1 VDLVLDTRYA
11 RTPDGA
17 YIAYRTFGEGAV
29 DIVWQADLLSNFD
42 VAWEYPPE
50 RAWLTGLASFARVI
64 VHDRRGTGASS
75 RNVPAPN
82 LETRVA
88 DLKAVLDAVG
98 SDRSVLGADFEGGAP
113 NILFAATHPD
123 RVRGLVWWSPLP
135 RSDRAP
141 DFPWGDNR
149 DDPESIAAESRSL
162 ESWGT
167 SDFGEVFRSQQAAE
181 GNRIPEDWSVVMSK
195 HSRQTCTPDVAR
207 ELMHIWH
214 ETDVRGVLPAVQAP
228 TLLIA
233 HAAAEGDVESAEYV
247 ASLMPRAEVATF
259 PGEIAVSLETVDA
272 HLDRVRRFIGIDT
285 PAPSLD
291 SVLATIVFT
300 DIVGST
306 EKQASI
312 GDRAWKELVEGHHD
326 VVRQSLQR
334 WRGDE
339 VDTAGDGFFATFDGP
354 ARAIRCA
361 LEAVEHVRDLG
372 IELRAGAH
380 TGECEL
386 INGKVG
392 GLAVSIGARVAAK
405 GGPSEVL
412 VSQTVKDLVAGSGF
426 TFHDAGEH
434 ELKGVPDRW
443 RLYRVVS

>member
-1 VDLVLDTRYA
+1 MEPVPDTRYA
-11 RTPDGA
+11 VAPDGA
-17 YIAYRTFGEGAV
+17 YIAYQTVGQGPV
-29 DIVWQADLLSNFD
+29 DLVWQSDWLSNFD
-42 VAWEYPPE
+42 INWEYPSVK
-50 RAWLTGLASFARVI
+50 AFFLGLTSFARVI
-64 VHDRRGTGASS
+64 QHDRRATGASS
-75 RNVPAPN
+75 RNVEPPN

-88 DLKAVLDAVG
+88 DLRLVLDAVG
-98 SDRSVLGADFEGGAP
+98 SERAVLGADFEGGAP
-113 NILFAATHPD
+113 NVLFAATYPD
-123 RVRGLVWWSPLP
+123 RVRALVWWSPSP
-135 RSDRAP
+135 TSDRTP
-141 DFPWGDNR
+141 DYPWGYGPD
-149 DDPESIAAESRSL
+149 EIEAEERTL
-162 ESWGT
+162 LSWGT
-167 SDFGEVFRSQQAAE
+167 SGFGHEFLKEQAATGHVIPDE
-181 GNRIPEDWSVVMSK
+181 FSNRLSK

-207 ELMHIWH
+207 ELTRIWH
-214 ETDVRGVLPAVQAP
+214 ETDVRGVLPAVRAP

-233 HAAAEGDVESAEYV
+233 HAGAEGDVESSEYI

-259 PGEIAVSLETVDA
+259 EGQIEPSLETIHTHVD
-272 HLDRVRRFIGIDT
+272 RIRRFIGIDA
-285 PAPSLD
+285 PATSLD

-312 GDRAWKELVEGHHD
+312 GDHAWKGLVEGHHD
-326 VVRQSLQR
+326 VVRQALRR

-339 VDTAGDGFFATFDGP
+339 IDTAGDGFFATFDGP

-361 LEAVEHVRDLG
+361 LEAVDHVRDLG
-372 IELRAGAH
+372 IEVRAGVH

-426 TFHDAGEH
+426 TFHEAGEH